1 MNNCEIAPCI
11 VINVHVPKRNLGR
24 KDFFYLFCTFQKIVR
39 MDYTHNTCN
48 T

>member
-24 KDFFYLFCTFQKIVR
+24 KDFFLPFLYISENSTNGI
-39 MDYTHNTCN
+39 H
-48 T
+48 